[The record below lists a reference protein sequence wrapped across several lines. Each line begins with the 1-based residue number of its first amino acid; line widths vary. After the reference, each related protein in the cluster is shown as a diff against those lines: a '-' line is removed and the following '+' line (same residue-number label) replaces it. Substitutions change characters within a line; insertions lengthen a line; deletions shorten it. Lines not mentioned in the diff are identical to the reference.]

1 MNKKLLS
8 YTASLAIIAL
18 GAALFFKQD
27 TIFDIW
33 RLRNYQA
40 PSEIVR
46 LADVTKMTD
55 PARRLF
61 YVYHPSLEDK
71 ASFNG
76 HCTNAEQTIVLGC
89 YIEFQGIYLY
99 RVTDE
104 RLNGVVEV
112 TAAHEMLHAAYDR
125 LSAKERSKI
134 DALTSDV
141 ASGISDERLKTTIE
155 NYRKKDPSVV
165 PNELHSIL
173 ATEVRDLPPEL
184 EKYYSQYFS
193 DRSAIVGLAERYQ
206 SEFTARDRQVE
217 AYDAELAS
225 LKAEIDAIDQQLQVQ
240 QANLKTQS
248 DDLQQKRR
256 DDTDAYNAAV
266 PQYNQAV
273 NEFNS
278 GVNRQ
283 KQLVIRYNT
292 TVELRNEIATEEN
305 ELSQAIDSRQTIDS
319 Q

>member
-1 MNKKLLS
+1 MNRKLLS
-8 YTASLAIIAL
+8 YTASLAIIVL
-18 GAALFFKQD
+18 GGLLFLKQD
-27 TIFDIW
+27 TLFDIW

-71 ASFNG
+71 DSFNG

-99 RVTDE
+99 KVTDE
-104 RLNGVVEV
+104 RLSGVVEV

-134 DALTSDV
+134 DGLTAGV
-141 ASGISDERLKTTIE
+141 ANGITDERLKTTIE

-184 EKYYSQYFS
+184 EDYYRQYFS

-217 AYDAELAS
+217 AYDAELAT
-225 LKAEIDAIDQQLQVQ
+225 LKAEIDAIDQRLQVQ
-240 QANLKTQS
+240 QADLKTQS

-256 DDTDAYNAAV
+256 DDIDAYNAAV